1 MNKCF
6 FIGKL
11 VSDIDFRFIIHN
23 RKNISIARFEL
34 ELNHK
39 NKITVIGYNEI
50 ADFCY
55 SHLNKNDEAILQDK
69 KLSI

>member
-39 NKITVIGYNEI
+39 NKIEIIGYNEI
-50 ADFCY
+50 ASSF
-55 SHLNKNDEAILQDK
+55 LFK
-69 KLSI
+69 